1 MREASRGGWGL
12 LELGGGGGAA
22 VSAGFGLAAG
32 FEVAAEEEEGR
43 DQDDGEG
50 SGGLPIDGV
59 HGLEC

>member
-1 MREASRGGWGL
+1 ML

-22 VSAGFGLAAG
+22 VGAGFGVAAG

-43 DQDDGEG
+43 DEDDGEG
-50 SGGLPIDGV
+50 GWGLPIDGV

>member
-22 VSAGFGLAAG
+22 VGAGFGVAAG

-59 HGLEC
+59 HGGES

>member
-1 MREASRGGWGL
+1 M
-12 LELGGGGGAA
+12 
-22 VSAGFGLAAG
+22 
-32 FEVAAEEEEGR
+32 AAEEEEGR